1 MGTSVS
7 KRIHGIGYT
16 LLHYC
21 LSEMKEKSYEYSVI
35 GEAGPLEFYEKSC
48 NAIVIPKFSG
58 NL

>member
-21 LSEMKEKSYEYSVI
+21 LSEMKEKGYEYSVI
-35 GEAGPLEFYEKSC
+35 GETGPLEFYE
-48 NAIVIPKFSG
+48 
-58 NL
+58 